1 MKDKRVV
8 LGVSGGIAAYKAVE
22 VLRGLTQ
29 RGADVRVVMTTHATQ
44 FVTPLTFHTLSGHP
58 VITDLFPPNPADPL
72 EHIHVVQ
79 GEGEKDAADLVV
91 VAPATANL
99 IGKYARGIADDFLT
113 TCLLAAPCPV
123 LLAPA
128 MNQWMLRHP
137 AVQENLARLRQRGV
151 HILDPETGELACLDE
166 GEGRLVEPS
175 IILSAAASILERSG
189 DLRGRRILVTAGP
202 TREPWDAVRVLT
214 NRSSGKMGYA
224 LAACAQRRGAEVI
237 LVSGPASLP
246 DPPGVEVV
254 RVETAEE
261 MRQAVWRALDNC
273 QAVIKAAAVSDYRP
287 RDPIRQKSQKG
298 PPETTLVLERTADIL
313 AELGQRKGNRVLVG
327 FAAETSNSAENA
339 AAKLKA
345 KNLDLVVANSVGGE
359 EETMGADVTRA
370 LLLDA
375 SGRRTE
381 TPALTK
387 TALADIVLDRV
398 REIFEARSSKVFGR
412 TRPRAAG

>member
-1 MKDKRVV
+1 M
-8 LGVSGGIAAYKAVE
+8 
-22 VLRGLTQ
+22 
-29 RGADVRVVMTTHATQ
+29 
-44 FVTPLTFHTLSGHP
+44 
-58 VITDLFPPNPADPL
+58 
-72 EHIHVVQ
+72 
-79 GEGEKDAADLVV
+79 
-91 VAPATANL
+91 
-99 IGKYARGIADDFLT
+99 
-113 TCLLAAPCPV
+113 
-123 LLAPA
+123 
-128 MNQWMLRHP
+128 
-137 AVQENLARLRQRGV
+137 
-151 HILDPETGELACLDE
+151 
-166 GEGRLVEPS
+166 
-175 IILSAAASILERSG
+175 
-189 DLRGRRILVTAGP
+189 
-202 TREPWDAVRVLT
+202 
-214 NRSSGKMGYA
+214 
-224 LAACAQRRGAEVI
+224 
-237 LVSGPASLP
+237 
-246 DPPGVEVV
+246 
-254 RVETAEE
+254 ETAEE

-287 RDPIRQKSQKG
+287 RDPIPQKSQKG

-412 TRPRAAG
+412 TRPRTAG